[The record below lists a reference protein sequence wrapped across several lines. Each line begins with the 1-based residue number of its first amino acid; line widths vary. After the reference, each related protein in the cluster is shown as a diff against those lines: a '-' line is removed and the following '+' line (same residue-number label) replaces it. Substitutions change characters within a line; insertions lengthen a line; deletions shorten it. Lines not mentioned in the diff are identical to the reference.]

1 MNQTINN
8 LLIEQLASWETAR
21 NNYAAL
27 SDVQVKELDV
37 NGIPYK
43 VQFNPARIVSSG
55 AKVDAQSI
63 KERKCFLCPA
73 NLPPVQKGIPFEGHY
88 NILVNPFPIFPRH
101 LTIPELAHT
110 PQRIASRFTDML
122 ELAEALTDFGFD
134 RPLYTFAREGF
145 APFRDEYKAACV
157 NLGRHVTFDLPGGG
171 TGSGTAID
179 VDADGQLIVRTDS
192 GEEKVF
198 TGEVSVH
205 GIYGA
210 V

>member
-1 MNQTINN
+1 MNQTIHN
-8 LLIEQLASWETAR
+8 LLTGQLASWETAR

-27 SDVQVKELDV
+27 SGVRVKELNV
-37 NGIPYK
+37 NGILYK

-55 AKVDAQSI
+55 AKVDAKSI
-63 KERKCFLCPA
+63 LERKCFLCPA
-73 NLPPVQKGIPFEGHY
+73 NLPPVQKGIPFGGHY

-101 LTIPELAHT
+101 LTVPELAHT
-110 PQRIASRFTDML
+110 PQRIATRFTDML

>member
-1 MNQTINN
+1 MNQTIHH
-8 LLIEQLASWETAR
+8 LLTGQLASWETAR

-27 SDVQVKELDV
+27 SGVRVKELNV
-37 NGIPYK
+37 NGILYK

-55 AKVDAQSI
+55 AKVDAKSI
-63 KERKCFLCPA
+63 LKRKCFLCPA
-73 NLPPVQKGIPFEGHY
+73 NLPPVQKGIPFGGHY

-101 LTIPELAHT
+101 LTVPELAHT
-110 PQRIASRFTDML
+110 PQRIATRFTDML